1 MKKNSKDYTVI
12 IISEAQTSNKEF
24 TISSK
29 LIRNSIISLSIL
41 LLIFGYII
49 FDYLTISYN
58 KEKMVKLEK
67 QNKQKEVMI
76 EKLTST
82 IDQLNKNLAKMEDY
96 KKRIMI
102 ATGLTSPY
110 ALKEVGTG
118 GGTLL
123 NENSN
128 TNIEIIN
135 SEVKTPK
142 KETYKDILNKSKEI
156 QSKAVDLE
164 HTLSFVKSVVD
175 EQKMR
180 LASTPFIWP
189 TRGYFSEA
197 FGWRI
202 HPFTGRREF
211 HNGIDIATQV
221 GNNVIAPAD
230 GVVLVAE
237 YRQYYG
243 NLIII
248 DHKFGYTTRYG
259 HLASFN
265 VKEGQRVK
273 RGDVIGYVGNTGRS
287 TAPHLHYEI
296 RFLGKPIN
304 PLKMII
310 D

>member
-1 MKKNSKDYTVI
+1 MKNNSKDYTVI

-29 LIRNSIISLSIL
+29 LIRNSIIAFSIL

-67 QNKQKEVMI
+67 QNKEKDVMI

-82 IDQLNKNLAKMEDY
+82 IGQLNTSLAKIEDY

-102 ATGLTSPY
+102 ATGLSSPY

-118 GGTLL
+118 GGTLI
-123 NENSN
+123 NETPNNISVIN
-128 TNIEIIN
+128 T
-135 SEVKTPK
+135 EVKVPK
-142 KETYKDILNKSKEI
+142 KGTYKDILNKSKDI
-156 QSKAVDLE
+156 KNKAIDLE
-164 HTLSFVKSVVD
+164 NTLAFVKNVVD

-189 TRGYFSEA
+189 TRGYLSEA

-221 GNNVIAPAD
+221 GNKVIAPAD

-243 NLIII
+243 NLIIL

>member
-1 MKKNSKDYTVI
+1 MKNNSKDYTVI

-29 LIRNSIISLSIL
+29 LIRNSIIAFSIL

-49 FDYLTISYN
+49 FDYLTVSYN

-67 QNKQKEVMI
+67 QNKQKDVMI

-82 IDQLNKNLAKMEDY
+82 ISQLNTSLAKMEDY

-102 ATGLTSPY
+102 ATGLSSPY

-118 GGTLL
+118 GGTLI

-128 TNIEIIN
+128 NISVIN
-135 SEVKTPK
+135 TEVKVPK
-142 KETYKDILNKSKEI
+142 KETYKDILNKSKDI
-156 QSKAVDLE
+156 KNKAVDLE
-164 HTLSFVKSVVD
+164 NTLAFVKNVVD

-189 TRGYFSEA
+189 TRGYLSEA

-221 GNNVIAPAD
+221 GNKVIAPAN

-243 NLIII
+243 NLIIL

>member
-29 LIRNSIISLSIL
+29 LIRNSIIAFSIL

-67 QNKQKEVMI
+67 QNKQKQVMI

-82 IDQLNKNLAKMEDY
+82 ISQLNTSLAKMEDY

-102 ATGLTSPY
+102 ATGLSSPY

-118 GGTLL
+118 GGTLI

-128 TNIEIIN
+128 NISVINPEIK
-135 SEVKTPK
+135 VPK
-142 KETYKDILNKSKEI
+142 KETYKNILNKSNEI
-156 QSKAVDLE
+156 KSKAIDLE
-164 HTLSFVKSVVD
+164 NTLAFVKNVVD

-189 TRGYFSEA
+189 TRGYLSEA

-211 HNGIDIATQV
+211 HNGIDIATQI
-221 GNNVIAPAD
+221 GNKVIAPAD

-243 NLIII
+243 NLIIL